1 MAETQAQKRARLAK
15 RRKGGIGKVFNDM
28 FTTKSQAAE
37 NKGFKN
43 LQGTIN
49 KASAIA
55 ASKGKPKQG
64 PQKQQGGSRFSDE
77 VAASNASISSKPRTK
92 STATRAE
99 VKSIDL
105 KAKKTKK
112 SSKTG
117 LPENIS
123 SKDIAKKAK
132 EVSPKRAKQL
142 ERLGRIQDRAERR
155 QQRKDNRTERLAARK
170 NTTFGE
176 ARELQNKRRD
186 NRKQYL
192 RNFASQLS
200 RAEQADP
207 KRGFGEGGPAI
218 GVDLAKKAEQE
229 QQSSDAAA
237 IKSSVEVPTEK
248 NKDLGKSFGTMTG
261 TNGGAFSD
269 FLNYNPGKIETPD
282 LSPSAFMKKEYIKK
296 RGF

>member
-15 RRKGGIGKVFNDM
+15 RRKEGVGKIFNDT

-77 VAASNASISSKPRTK
+77 VAASNASISSKPSKPRTK
-92 STATRAE
+92 SKATRAE
-99 VKSIDL
+99 VKALDL
-105 KAKKTKK
+105 KAKKG
-112 SSKTG
+112 SKTG

-123 SKDIAKKAK
+123 SKDIGKKAK

-142 ERLGRIQDRAERR
+142 ERLGRIQDRAEKR

-170 NTTFGE
+170 GTTFE
-176 ARELQNKRRD
+176 KARELQNKRRD

-207 KRGFGEGGPAI
+207 IRRFGEGGPAI
-218 GVDLAKKAEQE
+218 GVDLAKKTEQE
-229 QQSSDAAA
+229 QQSSDAAD

-261 TNGGAFSD
+261 TSGGAFSD
-269 FLNYNPGKIETPD
+269 FLNYNPGQIETPD
-282 LSPSAFMKKEYIKK
+282 LSPSEFMKKEYVKK

>member
-15 RRKGGIGKVFNDM
+15 RRKEGIGKVFKDM

-92 STATRAE
+92 STATRAK
-99 VKSIDL
+99 VKSIETNL
-105 KAKKTKK
+105 KAKKAKK

-123 SKDIAKKAK
+123 AKDIAKKAK

-170 NTTFGE
+170 GKTFEE
-176 ARELQNKRRD
+176 AREIQNKRRE

-192 RNFASQLS
+192 RNFASQLA
-200 RAEQADP
+200 RGEQADP
-207 KRGFGEGGPAI
+207 IRRFGEGGPAI
-218 GVDLAKKAEQE
+218 GVDLAKKAEQD

-237 IKSSVEVPTEK
+237 IKSSVEVPTET
-248 NKDLGKSFGTMTG
+248 NKDLGQGFGSLMNAG
-261 TNGGAFSD
+261 TNLDSNPSSY
-269 FLNYNPGKIETPD
+269 LNKEYLSKRFGKID
-282 LSPSAFMKKEYIKK
+282 F
-296 RGF
+296 

>member
-15 RRKGGIGKVFNDM
+15 RRKEGVGKIFNDM
-28 FTTKSQAAE
+28 FTTRSQARSQAAE

-64 PQKQQGGSRFSDE
+64 PQKQQGGYSFSDE
-77 VAASNASISSKPRTK
+77 VAASNASNASISSKPRKK
-92 STATRAE
+92 STATRAK

-105 KAKKTKK
+105 KAKKG
-112 SSKTG
+112 SKTG

-142 ERLGRIQDRAERR
+142 ERLGKIQDRAEKR

-170 NTTFGE
+170 GMTFE
-176 ARELQNKRRD
+176 KARELQNKRRD

-192 RNFASQLS
+192 RNFASQLA
-200 RAEQADP
+200 RGEQAAP
-207 KRGFGEGGPAI
+207 SRSFGEGGPSI
-218 GVDLAKKAEQE
+218 GVDLAKKTEQD

-237 IKSSVEVPTEK
+237 IKSSVEIPTEK
-248 NKDLGKSFGTMTG
+248 NKGLGLDSFTSLSNIG
-261 TNGGAFSD
+261 NNQDSNPSSY
-269 FLNYNPGKIETPD
+269 LNKEYLSKRFGKIN
-282 LSPSAFMKKEYIKK
+282 F
-296 RGF
+296 